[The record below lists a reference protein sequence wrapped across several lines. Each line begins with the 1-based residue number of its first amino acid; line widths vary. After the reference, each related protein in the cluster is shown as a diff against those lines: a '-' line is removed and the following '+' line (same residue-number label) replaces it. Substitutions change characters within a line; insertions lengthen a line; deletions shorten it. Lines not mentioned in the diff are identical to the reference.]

1 MVGVTAVLL
10 YCCSTGLWVGV
21 SVRLC
26 IHEFVGY
33 FIYFEVFRLFI
44 FSRYT
49 GPALAYFSVPLVVQR
64 IAKAAVVMLESEG
77 RLHDL
82 CAHYSYSPSRTIRVS
97 S

>member
-1 MVGVTAVLL
+1 M
-10 YCCSTGLWVGV
+10 
-21 SVRLC
+21 
-26 IHEFVGY
+26 
-33 FIYFEVFRLFI
+33 
-44 FSRYT
+44 
-49 GPALAYFSVPLVVQR
+49 AYFSVPLVVQR